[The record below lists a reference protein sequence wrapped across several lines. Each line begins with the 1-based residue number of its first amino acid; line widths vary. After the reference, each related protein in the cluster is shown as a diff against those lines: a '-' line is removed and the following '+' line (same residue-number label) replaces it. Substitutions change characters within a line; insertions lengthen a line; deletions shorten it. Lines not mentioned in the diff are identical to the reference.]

1 QNKTSGNA
9 QKKKGTEFMSIST
22 GENPGAGTYKC
33 TNCGTEITL
42 GSGDKCP
49 PCPKCNNTTFKKA

>member
-1 QNKTSGNA
+1 
-9 QKKKGTEFMSIST
+9 MSIST